1 MFNHIMGYT
10 IKAKIGPDTTIDV
23 SGDDYET
30 VVKLFNQ
37 VSGKFSL
44 FGKSNLNAAKAKIKA
59 VKTRRSRL

>member
-10 IKAKIGPDTTIDV
+10 IKAKIGPDTLIDV

-37 VSGKFSL
+37 VAGKFTL
-44 FGKSNLNAAKAKIKA
+44 MGKSNLNAAKAKLQA
-59 VKTRRSRL
+59 AKTRNRL

>member
-1 MFNHIMGYT
+1 MGYS

-30 VVKLFNQ
+30 VVQLFNQ

-44 FGKSNLNAAKAKIKA
+44 FGKSNLKAAKAKLRA
-59 VKTRRSRL
+59 AKTRHRL

>member
-1 MFNHIMGYT
+1 MSNPIMGYS

-23 SGDDYET
+23 SGDEYDV

-44 FGKSNLNAAKAKIKA
+44 FGKSNLKA
-59 VKTRRSRL
+59 VKDKLQAAKTRHRL

>member
-1 MFNHIMGYT
+1 MGYS

-30 VVKLFNQ
+30 VVQLFNQ

-44 FGKSNLNAAKAKIKA
+44 FGKSNLKAVKDKLQAAKA
-59 VKTRRSRL
+59 RRRL